1 MKLATFIIR
10 GTGQKTIGLYQ
21 NDKYLDIVS
30 LSEGSIP
37 NSMQAVLEDGDNCLK
52 KIQDIASGANG
63 VEHAYSA
70 EEVELQSPVRPGKII
85 HTSCNFDA
93 HLSELEG
100 WEAEE
105 WKDHGWDKFHFE
117 HPTGFLEAPSCIVGS
132 GVGIEIPRFTQ
143 QLDYEIEVGI
153 VIGKTCKNATIEEAM
168 SYVAGLMIFND
179 VSARD
184 IQAREHAN
192 NVILMGKSFDGS
204 CPFGPWLVTLESQ
217 HENVPQRRSTPA
229 IKYQCHPLQHRRTG
243 FLVVTD
249 DPGARRCH
257 HNRQP
262 SRRNFRHEES
272 RVDEVRGR
280 DGVSCGR
287 AGLPRNP
294 RSVIVPTHRRIW
306 KVK

>member
-1 MKLATFIIR
+1 MKLATFTIR
-10 GTGQKTIGLYQ
+10 ATGQKTIGLYQ
-21 NDKYLDIVS
+21 NDKYIDVVA
-30 LSEGSIP
+30 LSEGTIP
-37 NSMQAVLEDGDNCLK
+37 NSMRLVLEGGTDTLK
-52 KIQDIASGANG
+52 KIQEFAGSADGAQ
-63 VEHAYSA
+63 HAYTA

-132 GVGIEIPRFTQ
+132 GVGIEIPRFTE

-153 VIGKTCKNATIEEAM
+153 VIGKTCKNATVEEAM
-168 SYVAGLMIFND
+168 AYVAGLMIFND

-204 CPFGPWLVTLESQ
+204 CPFGPWLVTLDELQDPNNLGMEMYLNGEIRQKSNTNAT
-217 HENVPQRRSTPA
+217 HYSIAELVSWWSHMTLEPGDVITTGSPPGVISGMKDPQWMKSGDVMECHVEGLGCLVTPV
-229 IKYQCHPLQHRRTG
+229 L
-243 FLVVTD
+243 
-249 DPGARRCH
+249 
-257 HNRQP
+257 
-262 SRRNFRHEES
+262 
-272 RVDEVRGR
+272 
-280 DGVSCGR
+280 
-287 AGLPRNP
+287 
-294 RSVIVPTHRRIW
+294 
-306 KVK
+306 